1 MRTNYV
7 MIDFESVQP
16 SDLALLDAAHFRVM
30 VFVGANQARI
40 ATDFAEAMQKLAS
53 RGEYLR
59 ISGSGRNALDFHI
72 AFHIGRIAAAEPDSF
87 FHVISK
93 DTGFD
98 PLIEHLKGRKV
109 FAARSATIAEIP
121 ILKAAAAAPLSERAA
136 AVITDLQRRG
146 AARPKTVQTLMNTI
160 SAVFQKQLADADVR
174 ALFDALVSRRI
185 VRVEGENV
193 SYQLG
198 VRAA

>member
-16 SDLALLDAAHFRVM
+16 SDLALLDAEHFRVL
-30 VFVGANQARI
+30 VFVGANQPRI
-40 ATDFAEAMQKLAS
+40 ATDFAEAMQRLAS
-53 RGEYLR
+53 RGEYVR

-72 AFHIGRIAAAEPDSF
+72 VFHIGLIAAAERDAF

-98 PLIEHLKGRKV
+98 PLIAHLKGRKV
-109 FAARSATIAEIP
+109 FAARSATIADIP
-121 ILKAAAAAPLSERAA
+121 ILKADAASPLSGRTA

-146 AARPKTVQTLMNTI
+146 AARPKSVRTLMNTI
-160 SAVFQKQLADADVR
+160 SAVFQKQLADAEVQ
-174 ALFDALVSRRI
+174 ALFDGLVSRRI
-185 VRVEGENV
+185 VQVKGESV
-193 SYQLG
+193 SYELG

>member
-1 MRTNYV
+1 MPVRTNYV

-16 SDLALLDAAHFRVM
+16 SDLALLDAEHFRVM
-30 VFVGANQARI
+30 VFVGATQTRI

-72 AFHIGRIAAAEPDSF
+72 AFHIGRIAAADPDSF

-98 PLIEHLKGRKV
+98 PLIDHLKGRKV
-109 FAARSATIAEIP
+109 FAARSAAIAEIP
-121 ILKAAAAAPLSERAA
+121 ILRAAAPLCERTA

-146 AARPKTVQTLMNTI
+146 AARPKTVRTLMNTI
-160 SAVFQKQLADADVR
+160 SAVFQKQLADGEVR
-174 ALFDALVSRRI
+174 ALFDGLVSRRVI
-185 VRVEGENV
+185 RVEGENV